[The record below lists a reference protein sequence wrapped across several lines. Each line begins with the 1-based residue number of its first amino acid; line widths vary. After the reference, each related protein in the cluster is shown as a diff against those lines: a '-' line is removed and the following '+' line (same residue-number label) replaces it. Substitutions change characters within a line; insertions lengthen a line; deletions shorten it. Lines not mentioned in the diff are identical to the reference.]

1 MMSEIYDV
9 IIIGGGA
16 GGLSAGVYCARGK
29 MKTLLLEANSSTGG
43 QCAKTSEMENYPG
56 IVEATGPGLMK
67 MFREHCDRFG
77 VEFLRGHVTSVALD
91 SDGFHKRITTR
102 SGETLMA
109 KSVIIGTGASPRILG
124 IKGEKEFT
132 GKGVSYCATC
142 DADFYED
149 LDIVVVGSG
158 NTAVEE
164 SVFLSKF
171 VNSVKMVVLHD
182 EGVMDADRTAQEQ
195 ALAND
200 KISFIWNSCVDEIC
214 GNELVS
220 GVNIKNLKTGAITH
234 QPCDGVFMFVGTV
247 PATDFLQDTVA
258 LSKGGYVVVDHK
270 QETSMPGVFAAGD
283 VCEKFLRQVVTAAG
297 DGAVAAVAAERY
309 IQEEEHWQESVLHAT
324 DDTLVMFWSPVD
336 QHSLELMPHL
346 EKLAGEQQLKLVT
359 MDTYKSRNIADRYE
373 ISQIPTVVRFSNGEA
388 VKRLEAATAEQL
400 TTLFAHDMQAVH

>member
-1 MMSEIYDV
+1 MSEIYDV

-29 MKTLLLEANSSTGG
+29 MKTLLLEASSNTGG

-56 IVEATGPGLMK
+56 IIESTGPELMK
-67 MFREHCDRFG
+67 MFREHCDKFG
-77 VEFLRGHVTSVALD
+77 VEFFRGQVTGLAME

-102 SGETLMA
+102 SGETLLA
-109 KSVIIGTGASPRILG
+109 KTVIIGTGANPRILG

-182 EGVMDADRTAQEQ
+182 EGIMDADRTAQEQ

-214 GNELVS
+214 GDELVS
-220 GVNIKNLKTGAITH
+220 GVNVKNLKTGEITH
-234 QPCDGVFMFVGTV
+234 QLCDGVFMFVGTV
-247 PATDFLQDTVA
+247 PATDFLKDTIE
-258 LSKGGYVVVDHK
+258 LGKGGYIVVDNK

-309 IQEEEHWQESVLHAT
+309 IQEEEHWQTSVLHT
-324 DDTLVMFWSPVD
+324 EQDTLVMFWSPVD
-336 QHSLELMPHL
+336 QNSLELMPHL
-346 EKLAGEQQLKLVT
+346 EKLAADQQVKLVT

-373 ISQIPTVVRFSNGEA
+373 INQIPTVIRFSQGEPA
-388 VKRLEAATAEQL
+388 RRLEVPSAEQL
-400 TTLFAHDMQAVH
+400 ISLF

>member
-1 MMSEIYDV
+1 MSEIHDV
-9 IIIGGGA
+9 VIIGGGA

-29 MKTLLLEANSSTGG
+29 MKTLLLEASSSTGG

-56 IVEATGPGLMK
+56 IVEATGPGLME
-67 MFREHCDRFG
+67 MFREHCDKFG
-77 VEFLRGHVTSVALD
+77 VEFFRGHVTNLALD

-102 SGETLMA
+102 SGEVLLA
-109 KSVIIGTGASPRILG
+109 KSVIISTGASPRILG

-195 ALAND
+195 ALANE

-247 PATDFLQDTVA
+247 PATDFLQDTVK
-258 LSKGGYVVVDHK
+258 LSKGGYIAVDHK

-283 VCEKFLRQVVTAAG
+283 VCDKFLRQVVTAAG

-309 IQEEEHWQESVLHAT
+309 IQEEEHWQESVLHAEG
-324 DDTLVMFWSPVD
+324 DTLVMFWSPVD
-336 QHSLELMPHL
+336 QDSLELMPHL
-346 EKLAGEQQLKLVT
+346 EKLASEQQLKLVT

-373 ISQIPTVVRFSNGEA
+373 ISQIPTVVRFSNGEP
-388 VKRLEAATAEQL
+388 VKRLDGASKEQL
-400 TTLFAHDMQAVH
+400 MVLFTSNIQAAY

>member
-1 MMSEIYDV
+1 MSEIHDV

-29 MKTLLLEANSSTGG
+29 MKTLLLEASSSTGG

-56 IVEATGPGLMK
+56 IVEATGPGLME
-67 MFREHCDRFG
+67 MFREHCDKFG
-77 VEFLRGHVTSVALD
+77 VEFFRGHVTELALA
-91 SDGFHKRITTR
+91 SDGFHKRVTTR
-102 SGETLMA
+102 SGEVLLA
-109 KSVIIGTGASPRILG
+109 KTVIIGTGASPRILG

-195 ALAND
+195 ALANE
-200 KISFIWNSCVDEIC
+200 KISFIWNACVDEIC

-247 PATDFLQDTVA
+247 PATDFLKDTIE
-258 LSKGGYVVVDHK
+258 LSKGGYVVVDNK

-309 IQEEEHWQESVLHAT
+309 IQEEEHWQESVLHAEN
-324 DDTLVMFWSPVD
+324 DTLVMFWSPVD
-336 QHSLELMPHL
+336 RNSLELMPHL
-346 EKLAGEQQLKLVT
+346 EKLASEQQLKLVT

-373 ISQIPTVVRFSNGEA
+373 ITQIPTVVRFSNGEPE
-388 VKRLEAATAEQL
+388 KRLEAATREQL
-400 TTLFAHDMQAVH
+400 TTLFAHAVRAAC